1 MNVEFRKSQGTQEK
15 QPLMVDTTLSDYVV
29 YIRKN
34 ITYVTATDKNDA
46 SHWEYDECIIPKEDY
61 EKNKE
66 VILSI
71 IFNDASDSIALINS
85 AIEDLASAISKLE
98 GEKDNG

>member
-1 MNVEFRKSQGTQEK
+1 MAVRRRHE
-15 QPLMVDTTLSDYVV
+15 
-29 YIRKN
+29 
-34 ITYVTATDKNDA
+34 NDA
-46 SHWEYDECIIPKEDY
+46 SHWEYDECIISKKDY

-71 IFNDASDSIALINS
+71 IFNDTSSSIELINS

>member
-1 MNVEFRKSQGTQEK
+1 MNVEFRKSQGTQET
-15 QPLMVDTTLSDYVV
+15 QPLMIDTTLSDYVV

-34 ITYVTATDKNDA
+34 ISYTVDEKNVPY
-46 SHWEYDECIIPKEDY
+46 WEYDECIIPKEDY

-66 VILSI
+66 IILSI
-71 IFNDASDSIALINS
+71 IFNDTSDSVALINS
-85 AIEDLASAISKLE
+85 AIEDLASEISELK

>member
-1 MNVEFRKSQGTQEK
+1 
-15 QPLMVDTTLSDYVV
+15 MVDTTLSDYVV

-34 ITYVTATDKNDA
+34 ITYVTTTDENDA